1 MLETKKI
8 EDFKPDDE
16 VKICRYLDGNED
28 GACICIDDVMSLCY
42 PKSLRKKH
50 IEDYSNIDLSEMINE
65 RKDLFLKINTGK
77 SCECDDCPFLH
88 TKKMKDID
96 LENFAWIN
104 IANYTT
110 CNLRCKYC
118 YFNDE
123 QLGAKLPKESRQ
135 LLPIIKNMSTQGLLR
150 QNVCLAIAGGE
161 PTLFDDIPETLEYLN
176 KNYKYARFNLQSNST
191 LTKKVEKLIKP
202 LQNFKAGYKNLYTS
216 IDAGTRET
224 YRRIRG
230 KDLFNDLVENLLN
243 YAKTGT
249 FTSMQLKYILLNEEG
264 MYNLDLKDLWGYARL
279 VAKISYFNPNK
290 TDIIIDRNLYE
301 RGIPVA

>member
-1 MLETKKI
+1 
-8 EDFKPDDE
+8 
-16 VKICRYLDGNED
+16 
-28 GACICIDDVMSLCY
+28 
-42 PKSLRKKH
+42 
-50 IEDYSNIDLSEMINE
+50 
-65 RKDLFLKINTGK
+65 
-77 SCECDDCPFLH
+77 
-88 TKKMKDID
+88 
-96 LENFAWIN
+96 
-104 IANYTT
+104 
-110 CNLRCKYC
+110 
-118 YFNDE
+118 
-123 QLGAKLPKESRQ
+123 
-135 LLPIIKNMSTQGLLR
+135 MSTQGLLR

-176 KNYKYARFNLQSNST
+176 ENYKYARFNLQSNST

-230 KDLFNDLVENLLN
+230 KDLFNDLVKNLLN

-279 VAKISYFNPNK
+279 VAKIRYFNPNK

-301 RGIPVA
+301 RGIRFSQDMLEAAVILAYVAKKLNLGICYSACGFIAQEDIELIEKLA